1 MSSDW
6 KAWPNNK
13 LKWLGALLALTL
25 IVLKLLFLLF
35 ANPQQTEQVFGNVV
49 TYAQRLASHP
59 ADAGPLPRDDSPLPF
74 PDAGVNDPPRD
85 PGLRLAI
92 TPGSVRIGK
101 RLSITFGTDRSGYL
115 SLWSMGASGKATRLY
130 PPARQMPRNPAGAR
144 HSIGPF
150 QAVYPPGKE
159 WLVLLWTQ
167 EAGAQPASYPRANT
181 VLRRQLRRLV
191 ADGSDHVSLLERG
204 YEVLP

>member
-35 ANPQQTEQVFGNVV
+35 ANPQQTEQVFHNFE
-49 TYAQRLASHP
+49 TYLNGLGPEH
-59 ADAGPLPRDDSPLPF
+59 ADAGPLPRD
-74 PDAGVNDPPRD
+74 
-85 PGLRLAI
+85 PGLRLTI
-92 TPGSVRIGK
+92 SPGDVRIGK